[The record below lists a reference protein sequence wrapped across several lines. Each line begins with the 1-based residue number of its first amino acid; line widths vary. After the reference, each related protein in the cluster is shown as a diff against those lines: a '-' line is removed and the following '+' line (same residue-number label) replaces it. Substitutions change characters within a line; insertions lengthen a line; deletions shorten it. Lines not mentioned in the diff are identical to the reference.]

1 MLTDQELTR
10 LLAIIENNLKPRWD
24 RLEAL
29 ELQIKELTSAAE
41 AVAATQVGK
50 ASDKKKTRPK
60 TSKSRSKKV

>member
-41 AVAATQVGK
+41 AAVATQVGK
-50 ASDKKKTRPK
+50 ASVTKKTRPK